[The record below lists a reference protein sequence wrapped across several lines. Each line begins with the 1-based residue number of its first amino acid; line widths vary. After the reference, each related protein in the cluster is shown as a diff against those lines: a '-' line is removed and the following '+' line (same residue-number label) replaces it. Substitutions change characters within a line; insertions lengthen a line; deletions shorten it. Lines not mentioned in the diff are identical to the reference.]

1 MSPIFKSYR
10 CFTVGSLEF
19 LEITKRPLSP
29 SPTSLL
35 CSRRRPPTAPPPA
48 SWRGFPAINSP
59 RAGTHASRRSSSTA
73 LLPRAGAPSL
83 RHAPAEAS
91 RGRHPDTAV
100 ASPLQ
105 HQGPP
110 IRAHFGNQSTVAFFS
125 PHFFGRSPLR
135 KPRTE
140 PPPSAS
146 SPAKPRRGDT
156 TSRLLYPKP
165 NPLIEHSSSHEALK
179 PV

>member
-1 MSPIFKSYR
+1 MITFR
-10 CFTVGSLEF
+10 SLKVLKF
-19 LEITKRPLSP
+19 RLGPCLLPQLPSLLSLTADSATPPAAALGRPRP
-29 SPTSLL
+29 TPTSPLL
-35 CSRRRPPTAPPPA
+35 
-48 SWRGFPAINSP
+48 
-59 RAGTHASRRSSSTA
+59 RAGVHASRPSSSTPSSFA
-73 LLPRAGAPSL
+73 LDLPSL

-91 RGRHPDTAV
+91 RGRHPDAAV

-110 IRAHFGNQSTVAFFS
+110 IRARFGTQSTVAFFS
-125 PHFFGRSPLR
+125 PHLFGLSSLR
-135 KPRTE
+135 KPRTG

-156 TSRLLYPKP
+156 TSRLLHPKP
-165 NPLIEHSSSHEALK
+165 NPLIEHPSSHEALK

>member
-1 MSPIFKSYR
+1 M
-10 CFTVGSLEF
+10 EF
-19 LEITKRPLSP
+19 SDIAIRPPFSFLP
-29 SPTSLL
+29 APLL
-35 CSRRRPPTAPPPA
+35 PAPPTAPRRPPPRWVA
-48 SWRGFPAINSP
+48 PGQVQLCLRFTWRL
-59 RAGTHASRRSSSTA
+59 HK
-73 LLPRAGAPSL
+73 LLEPLPPRAGASSL

-91 RGRHPDTAV
+91 RGRHPDAAV

-110 IRAHFGNQSTVAFFS
+110 IRAHFGTQSTVAFFS

-140 PPPSAS
+140 LPPSAS

>member
-1 MSPIFKSYR
+1 MSF
-10 CFTVGSLEF
+10 SLKVILVLLLGPWKF
-19 LEITKRPLSP
+19 WKLQMGPFSLPQSASLLSLTADSATPPAAALGRPRP
-29 SPTSLL
+29 SPTS
-35 CSRRRPPTAPPPA
+35 PPLHVAPPRA
-48 SWRGFPAINSP
+48 SGPNS
-59 RAGTHASRRSSSTA
+59 
-73 LLPRAGAPSL
+73 PRAGAPSL

-91 RGRHPDTAV
+91 RGRHPDAAV

-110 IRAHFGNQSTVAFFS
+110 IRARFGTQSTVAFFS